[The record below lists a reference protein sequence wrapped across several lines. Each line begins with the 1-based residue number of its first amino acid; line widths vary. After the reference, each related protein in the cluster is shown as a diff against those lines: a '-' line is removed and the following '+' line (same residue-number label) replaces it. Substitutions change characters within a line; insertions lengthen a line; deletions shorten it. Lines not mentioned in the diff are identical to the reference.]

1 MPACDAGVLTHA
13 SELDLVRQLA
23 KMPGAV
29 REAGERYATFV
40 VAEWCYDTARA
51 FSAFYR
57 DCPVVKAEDAS
68 LRTARLALT
77 AATAQALR
85 NGLGLLGVRVPERM

>member
-1 MPACDAGVLTHA
+1 VLTHP

-23 KMPGAV
+23 KLPGAV
-29 REAGERYATFV
+29 REAADRYATFV
-40 VAEWCYDTARA
+40 IAEWCYDTART

-57 DCPVVKAEDAS
+57 DCPVVKADDDAV
-68 LRTARLALT
+68 RTARLALT

-85 NGLGLLGVRVPERM
+85 NGLGLLGIHVPERM